1 MSTRSYR
8 LGLRFY
14 IFLIIVIAVIVGLCF
29 LLFVPSKSYIRYGS
43 MSASG
48 FCDAAVIYDEQLV
61 SVPENDR
68 LIYRAAEGELVT
80 KGQMLASLYKKGY
93 VVSAVKDLWELQKSI
108 ILAQESETIKDIYKP
123 ELVQYDLDIE
133 KTLKSLQDYE
143 EGDLSYFELNAEL
156 IRLMEERQQY
166 IRDNFSPS
174 DSVALLY
181 EDEKER
187 AAALSGWQ
195 EEVLSPADGY
205 ISWFA
210 DGFED
215 SLNASALSNVTASL
229 IKQALNWNNP
239 VNNRRD
245 GEIAKIISPEKFYIA
260 AICDNQ
266 AITAGAETEIYISGV
281 DGAFNARVYDV
292 LNERERVVIFEISG
306 EVDRVLGLRSVKI
319 SVNSPINE
327 GFIVPSGFIR
337 EDEQGQYIY
346 ILDDKGQKNAV
357 YVNRLAEEDNSTLI
371 AAKSGE
377 LPLNGVIYNK

>member
-1 MSTRSYR
+1 M
-8 LGLRFY
+8 
-14 IFLIIVIAVIVGLCF
+14 
-29 LLFVPSKSYIRYGS
+29 
-43 MSASG
+43 
-48 FCDAAVIYDEQLV
+48 
-61 SVPENDR
+61 
-68 LIYRAAEGELVT
+68 
-80 KGQMLASLYKKGY
+80 YKKGY

-108 ILAQESETIKDIYKP
+108 VLAQESETIKDIYKP

-229 IKQALNWNNP
+229 IKQALNGNNP

-377 LPLNGVIYNK
+377 CL

>member
-80 KGQMLASLYKKGY
+80 KGQTLASLYKKRY

-108 ILAQESETIKDIYKP
+108 VLAQESETIKDIYKP

-195 EEVLSPADGY
+195 EEVLSPTDGY

-229 IKQALNWNNP
+229 IKQALNGNNP

>member
-1 MSTRSYR
+1 LSTRSYR

-80 KGQMLASLYKKGY
+80 KGQTLASLYKKGY

-108 ILAQESETIKDIYKP
+108 VLAQESETIKDIYKP

-229 IKQALNWNNP
+229 IKQALNGNNP

>member
-8 LGLRFY
+8 LGIRFY

-229 IKQALNWNNP
+229 IKQALNGNNP

>member
-229 IKQALNWNNP
+229 IKQALNGNNP